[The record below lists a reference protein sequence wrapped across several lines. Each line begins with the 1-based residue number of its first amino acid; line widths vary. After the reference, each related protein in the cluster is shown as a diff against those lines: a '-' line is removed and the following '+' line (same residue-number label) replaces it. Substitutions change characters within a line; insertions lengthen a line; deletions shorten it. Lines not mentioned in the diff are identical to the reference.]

1 MLITE
6 QDEKISELRTDE
18 YFFLT
23 ENLESID
30 PLSVRKAVSYLVFN
44 KRRRLLEI
52 VKEVMNN
59 ELSETELHI
68 ALDFWDKKIS
78 ADDIAKKN
86 GIGRSS
92 VYRNLVNIRK
102 KLEKSLKYVLLY
114 DLSSLPTSADE
125 LLDFVKGEYVEN

>member
-30 PLSVRKAVSYLVFN
+30 PQSVRKAVSYLVFN

>member
-6 QDEKISELRTDE
+6 QDEKISELGTDE

-23 ENLESID
+23 ENLESVD
-30 PLSVRKAVSYLVFN
+30 PQSVRKAVSYLVFN

-52 VKEVMNN
+52 VKDVMNN
-59 ELSETELHI
+59 ELSDFERHI

-92 VYRNLVNIRK
+92 VYRNLGNIRK

-114 DLSSLPTSADE
+114 DMSSLPTSADE
-125 LLDFVKGEYVEN
+125 LLAFVKGEYVEN

>member
-6 QDEKISELRTDE
+6 QDEKISTLGTDE

-30 PLSVRKAVSYLVFN
+30 PQSVRKAVRYIVFN

-59 ELSETELHI
+59 ELSELERHI

-78 ADDIAKKN
+78 ADDIAKMN

-92 VYRNLVNIRK
+92 VYRNIGNIRK

-125 LLDFVKGEYVEN
+125 LLEFVKGEYVEN

>member
-6 QDEKISELRTDE
+6 QDAKISELSTDE

-23 ENLESID
+23 ENLEAID
-30 PLSVRKAVSYLVFN
+30 PHSVRKGVRYLVFN

-52 VKEVMNN
+52 VKEVMQN
-59 ELSETELHI
+59 ELSDLERRI

-78 ADDIAKKN
+78 ADDIAMRN
-86 GIGRSS
+86 GIGRST
-92 VYRNLVNIRK
+92 VYRNIANIRK

-114 DLSSLPTSADE
+114 DSSSLPTSADE
-125 LLDFVKGEYVEN
+125 LLEFVKGEYVEN

>member
-1 MLITE
+1 MLVTE
-6 QDEKISELRTDE
+6 QDEKISELRSDE

-30 PLSVRKAVSYLVFN
+30 PQSVRSAIKYLVFN

-52 VKEVMNN
+52 VNEVMQN
-59 ELSETELHI
+59 ELSDLERHI

-86 GIGRSS
+86 GIGRST
-92 VYRNLVNIRK
+92 VYRNIGNIRK

-114 DLSSLPTSADE
+114 DMSSLPTSADE
-125 LLDFVKGEYVEN
+125 LLEFVKGDYIEN